1 VYHLVPQESPMDA
14 NSLGALNLS
23 LECNLKQGVWENE
36 WEDHKW
42 AQSVQGMAKRA
53 LTHELPF
60 YL

>member
-1 VYHLVPQESPMDA
+1 MDA
-14 NSLGALNLS
+14 NALGTLNLS

-36 WEDHKW
+36 WKDHKW
-42 AQSVQGMAKRA
+42 AQYVQGMAKRA